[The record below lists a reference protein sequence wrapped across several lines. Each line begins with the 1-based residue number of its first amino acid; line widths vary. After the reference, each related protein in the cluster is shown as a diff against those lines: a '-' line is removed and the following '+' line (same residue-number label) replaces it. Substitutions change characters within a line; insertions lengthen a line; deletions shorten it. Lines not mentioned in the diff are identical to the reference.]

1 MTKPEVSI
9 IIPAYNAQS
18 FLSETVNSV
27 LAQTHADWELIIVN
41 DGSTDG
47 TLRIAHGFEDDRIKV
62 VDQTNAGVSAARNAG
77 LAASKG
83 TFISFLDADDAMIP
97 SNIAMKLACLKE
109 NSVDWVFSDI
119 ALCDEF
125 LNPTGKVLE
134 GNDNDTLTTILT
146 NVDPAVP
153 GACSNVMV
161 HRRCFENGVFFDEH
175 LSNAAD
181 QDFSMQLAAGFS
193 HRRLV
198 GAYSLYRVLPGSM
211 SKNITLYQKDH
222 LRLFNKARQRG
233 HLNDPRFRRMCMANV
248 YWAIGG
254 SWWLLAERPL
264 RALPFFVKAFLSS
277 PKIIIRPIRNRIW
290 MQHYLAPSR

>member
-1 MTKPEVSI
+1 
-9 IIPAYNAQS
+9 
-18 FLSETVNSV
+18 
-27 LAQTHADWELIIVN
+27 
-41 DGSTDG
+41 
-47 TLRIAHGFEDDRIKV
+47 
-62 VDQTNAGVSAARNAG
+62 
-77 LAASKG
+77 
-83 TFISFLDADDAMIP
+83 
-97 SNIAMKLACLKE
+97 
-109 NSVDWVFSDI
+109 
-119 ALCDEF
+119 
-125 LNPTGKVLE
+125 
-134 GNDNDTLTTILT
+134 
-146 NVDPAVP
+146 
-153 GACSNVMV
+153 
-161 HRRCFENGVFFDEH
+161 
-175 LSNAAD
+175 
-181 QDFSMQLAAGFS
+181 MQLAAGFS

-264 RALPFFVKAFLSS
+264 RALPFFFKAFLSS